1 MAEVVSERQRR
12 FDVPN
17 FVAPNGALAGDRR
30 IGSPD
35 RRRNLP
41 DRRVGGRDRRRSGA
55 GRAETHEAVA
65 QDESVEIS
73 VVMPCLNEEAS
84 VGICVQKAWDGLGR
98 TGRIG
103 EVIVCDNGSTDRS
116 VEVALAAGAR
126 VVHESELGYGNAYL
140 AGFDAAR
147 GSIIVMGDS
156 DNSYDFSVL
165 ATLVAP
171 IVDEG
176 RDYVLGSRLEGQIE
190 RGAMPWSHRYI
201 GNPVLTAFLNA
212 LFKLRV
218 SDAHSGFRVFTRDV
232 LARMDLQCGGMELAS
247 EIVVKAAGA
256 NLNIAE
262 VPITYH
268 PRVGE
273 SKLNS
278 IRDACRHIRFLLLSS
293 PVFLFLIPG
302 FLLVL
307 AGLVQLALFGV
318 SGGVTTMVA
327 KSVLAFALFVG
338 VQLLVLGA
346 AATASTDQLL
356 LGRARRVST
365 WVSTGNAAKQAFVAG
380 FAFTAIGTAL
390 LIYGSVAGWPALDTS
405 GPSASALIVSIL
417 FAALG
422 LTLWFDAFF
431 LSLFEA
437 TWRRR
442 SQSVDR
448 TRAERSV
455 ADRVREDAMKEALS
469 FQP

>member
-1 MAEVVSERQRR
+1 MAEVVSERHLQ

-17 FVAPNGALAGDRR
+17 FVAPNGALMVDRR
-30 IGSPD
+30 TGGPD

-41 DRRVGGRDRRRSGA
+41 DRRMGGRDRRRAGA
-55 GRAETHEAVA
+55 GRAESHDAIA
-65 QDESVEIS
+65 QDETVEIS
-73 VVMPCLNEEAS
+73 VVMPCLNEEKS
-84 VGICVQKAWDGLGR
+84 VGLCVQKAWEGLRRSGR
-98 TGRIG
+98 TG
-103 EVIVCDNGSTDRS
+103 EVIVSDNGSTDGS
-116 VEVALAAGAR
+116 VEVAQAAGAR
-126 VVHESELGYGNAYL
+126 VVHQPERGYGNAYL
-140 AGFDAAR
+140 AGFAAAR

-165 ATLVAP
+165 ADLVAP

-176 RDYVLGSRLEGQIE
+176 HDYVLGSRLQGQIE
-190 RGAMPWSHRYI
+190 RGAMPWTHRYI
-201 GNPVLTAFLNA
+201 GNPVLTSFLNV

-218 SDAHSGFRVFTRDV
+218 SDAHSGFRVFTRDA
-232 LARMDLQCGGMELAS
+232 LDRMDLQCGGMELAS

-256 NLNIAE
+256 DLSIAE

-268 PRVGE
+268 PRVGQ

-278 IRDACRHIRFLLLSS
+278 VRDACRHIRFLLLSS

-318 SGGVTTMVA
+318 SGGDATLVA
-327 KSVLAFALFVG
+327 KSLLAFALFVG

-346 AATASTDQLL
+346 AATASTDRLL

-365 WVSTGNAAKQAFVAG
+365 WVSSGTAAKQAFVAG
-380 FAFTAIGTAL
+380 FAFTAVGTGL
-390 LIYGSVAGWPALDTS
+390 LIYGSLAGWGALDTA
-405 GPSASALIVSIL
+405 GPSASALILSIL

-437 TWRRR
+437 TWRR
-442 SQSVDR
+442 SHATDSPLV
-448 TRAERSV
+448 ERRV
-455 ADRVREDAMKEALS
+455 ADRRREDSVREALS